1 MIYFILITLVV
12 GLVVLNYYNNDKAKL
27 AEKNSNKYN
36 QLWLNGIK
44 SNNVNNQIVTFQQEE
59 ILKQSSELTHFKEL
73 HHQGTVI
80 IESLEEQINELKA
93 NNEALHNK
101 ETELVNQIN
110 ELHKTNQ
117 VLIDSNNV
125 LKDKINNIFP
135 IGQSNNIDDMSN
147 RTAGEF
153 CGQYYNNLPKEEI
166 KIRTTKVAKTT
177 INKSKKS

>member
-27 AEKNSNKYN
+27 AEKDSNKYN
-36 QLWLNGIK
+36 QLWLNGVK
-44 SNNVNNQIVTFQQEE
+44 SNNINNQIITFQEKE

-125 LKDKINNIFP
+125 LKDKINNILP
-135 IGQSNNIDDMSN
+135 NNDIDDMSN

-166 KIRTTKVAKTT
+166 KIKATKVAKTT